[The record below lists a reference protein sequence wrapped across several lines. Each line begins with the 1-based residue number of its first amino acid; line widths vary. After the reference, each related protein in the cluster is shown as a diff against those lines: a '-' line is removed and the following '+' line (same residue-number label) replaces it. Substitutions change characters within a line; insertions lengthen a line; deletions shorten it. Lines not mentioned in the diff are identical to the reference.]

1 MITTKG
7 RYAIRLILDIAEQNS
22 DRPVTLDD
30 IAARQEISK
39 KYLESIV
46 KILVKGKLVKGTS
59 GKGGG
64 YLLTRKPKEYNV
76 YEILLLAEGS
86 LAPVACLEE
95 DAEECTRCDKC
106 KTLPMW
112 KKYNTMIK
120 DYFSKITIED
130 ILKGKKF

>member
-22 DRPVTLDD
+22 DKPVTLDD
-30 IAARQEISK
+30 IATRQEISK

-46 KILVKGKLVKGTS
+46 KILVKEKLVKGTS

-64 YLLTRKPKEYNV
+64 YLLNKKPNEYTIYDILNV
-76 YEILLLAEGS
+76 CEGT
-86 LAPVACLEE
+86 LAPVACLE
-95 DAEECTRCDKC
+95 DNAEECSRCDSC

-112 KKYNTMIK
+112 RKYNNMTK
-120 DYFSKITIED
+120 EFFSSITIED
-130 ILKGKKF
+130 LINGKEI